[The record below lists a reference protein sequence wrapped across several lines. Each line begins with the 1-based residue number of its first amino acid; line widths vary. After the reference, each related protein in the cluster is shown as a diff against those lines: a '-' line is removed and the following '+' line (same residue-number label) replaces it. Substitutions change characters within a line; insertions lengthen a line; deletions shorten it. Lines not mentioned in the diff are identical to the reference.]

1 MSTGEFNAEVNPV
14 MASRF
19 MPTETTISY
28 LARLQTLIIQFATQT
43 HPNNGFLSSAELVL
57 THHFTHLLLITAYI

>member
-1 MSTGEFNAEVNPV
+1 MGTGEFNAEVNHA

-19 MPTETTISY
+19 MPTETRISLGVVSY

-43 HPNNGFLSSAELVL
+43 HPNKGFLSSAELAGQRITLL
-57 THHFTHLLLITAYI
+57 TYS